1 MPAQTTARIFNIQ
14 RYSIYDGPGVRSLV
28 FFQGCP
34 LQCLWCS
41 NPEGQS
47 SQTKLLYRSSRC
59 VHCGLCVNACPEGLH
74 ALVGS
79 PARHAVAHQGCTG
92 CGACVR
98 ACPEQALAL
107 SGEEKTLDDILDIV
121 LTDRDFYETSDGGL
135 TLGGGEPLLQWQA
148 AAVLLRACRAEGI
161 NTSMETSGHAAPD
174 IVRQLAPHVDL
185 FLYDLKH
192 MEPAQHKKLT
202 GVDNALILANLSW
215 LLNNDCKVR
224 VRMPLVNGCNTNM
237 DEMRARVAFLEPWKE
252 APNFLGVDLLPYHRM
267 GVGKYVQLGM
277 AYTLDADAVV
287 SERDLTAIQALFRDA
302 GMNVA
307 IIRH

>member
-1 MPAQTTARIFNIQ
+1 M
-14 RYSIYDGPGVRSLV
+14 
-28 FFQGCP
+28 
-34 LQCLWCS
+34 
-41 NPEGQS
+41 
-47 SQTKLLYRSSRC
+47 
-59 VHCGLCVNACPEGLH
+59 
-74 ALVGS
+74 
-79 PARHAVAHQGCTG
+79 
-92 CGACVR
+92 
-98 ACPEQALAL
+98 
-107 SGEEKTLDDILDIV
+107 
-121 LTDRDFYETSDGGL
+121 
-135 TLGGGEPLLQWQA
+135 
-148 AAVLLRACRAEGI
+148 
-161 NTSMETSGHAAPD
+161 
-174 IVRQLAPHVDL
+174 
-185 FLYDLKH
+185 YDLKH

-252 APNFLGVDLLPYHRM
+252 TPNFLGVDLLPYHRM

-277 AYTLDADAVV
+277 VYTLDADAVV